1 MKVIYG
7 KQTAEVLAKRT
18 TVLELDTFFQ
28 AGLAE
33 PITAYAVIE
42 ANNIPLQEI
51 PIIDKTINLHNSMM
65 IEYRKRNWNFCEQA
79 IENLTGKW
87 GGEID
92 SFYTIFSDRISELK
106 ESELPENWSGVVV
119 TG

>member
-28 AGLAE
+28 IGLTE
-33 PITAYAVIE
+33 PITAYAVLE
-42 ANNIPLQEI
+42 ATNIPLQEI
-51 PIIDKTINLHNSMM
+51 PVMDKTIDLHNTMM
-65 IEYRKRNWNFCEQA
+65 SEYRKRNWDYCDQA
-79 IENLTGKW
+79 IDHLRGKW

-92 SFYTIFSDRISELK
+92 SFYSIFSDRIQELK
-106 ESELPENWSGVVV
+106 ETELSDGW
-119 TG
+119 TGIMTGG